1 MALLGTILLVFIV
14 THMQNFW
21 YVMHFGDIKLVDIDG
36 LAIKDLHTVVMDF
49 FNPAK
54 NSMAAMMVG
63 LYVFAMAA
71 MGYHL
76 QHGFS
81 SAFQS
86 LGLNHEKY
94 TPIIKN
100 IGTAFCVL
108 VPSAFAS
115 IPIYLYYIQTI
126 H

>member
-21 YVMHFGDIKLVDIDG
+21 YVMHFGEVSKIIVG
-36 LAIKDLHTVVMDF
+36 GEEVKDLHTVVMNF
-49 FNPAK
+49 FNPAM
-54 NSMAAMMVG
+54 NSYAIVMVG

-71 MGYHL
+71 MGFHL

-86 LGLNHEKY
+86 LGLNHPTY
-94 TPIIKN
+94 TPIIEN
-100 IGTAFCVL
+100 VGIGF
-108 VPSAFAS
+108 
-115 IPIYLYYIQTI
+115 
-126 H
+126 